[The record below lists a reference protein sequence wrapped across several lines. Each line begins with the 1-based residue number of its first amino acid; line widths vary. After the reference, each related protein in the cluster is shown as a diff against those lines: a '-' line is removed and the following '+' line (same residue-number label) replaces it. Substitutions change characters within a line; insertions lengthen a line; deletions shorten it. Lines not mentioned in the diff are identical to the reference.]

1 MDAQGQ
7 NAIGS
12 WVEGLGCPRPGCHR
26 TSRKKNPPFKK
37 ANVRKANRTLPTGVP
52 KGEVKRTIGRMQEFT
67 EEAEQGAE
75 YGTEREDKKR
85 LRRYREVAKE
95 TEKYE
100 ASKEKVS

>member
-1 MDAQGQ
+1 MPKARMT
-7 NAIGS
+7 
-12 WVEGLGCPRPGCHR
+12 ERPG
-26 TSRKKNPPFKK
+26 KKPTLQKK

-85 LRRYREVAKE
+85 AEE
-95 TEKYE
+95 IQG
-100 ASKEKVS
+100 SS